1 MKVNPVSCLIFIPT
15 YNEREN
21 VEPLT
26 NAILEQGLDCDL
38 LFLDDDSPDGTGSV
52 LDKLA
57 ERHPRIMVLHRKGKA
72 GIGSAHQAGIAWA
85 YERGYEWLITMDAD
99 FAHPPEYLSK
109 LLEVTCEDATVVVGS
124 RYLKRGSL
132 PGWSAGRKML
142 THLGHAVTVALLGMP
157 YDATTAFRFY
167 RLGDIPRETF
177 ALVRSQG
184 YSFFF
189 ESLFVLH
196 VNRFPIRQIPIHLP
210 GRTFGA
216 SKMDSREVATSVRFL
231 FFLLGRKMLTPGRLR
246 IRR

>member
-1 MKVNPVSCLIFIPT
+1 MTVNPASCLIFIPT

-26 NAILEQGLDCDL
+26 EAILEQGLDCDL
-38 LFLDDDSPDGTGSV
+38 LFLDDDSPDGTGSL

-57 ERHPRIMVLHRKGKA
+57 ERHPRITVLHREGKA

-85 YERGYEWLITMDAD
+85 YEHGYERLITMDSD
-99 FAHPPEYLSK
+99 FAHPPEYLPK
-109 LLEVTCEDATVVVGS
+109 LLEATGEGASVVVGS
-124 RYLKRGSL
+124 
-132 PGWSAGRKML
+132 L

-167 RLGDIPRETF
+167 RLSDIPQETF

-196 VNRFPIRQIPIHLP
+196 VNRFPIRQIPMHLP

-231 FFLLGRKMLTPGRLR
+231 ILLLGRKLLTPRRLR